1 VNVTLIVAAVI
12 ALEKINFYI
21 CIVYKGASTLCHMA
35 LPNGIAKGDVDFL
48 LAQAIWQSFAN
59 WHAKPYPSTV
69 GQDQRKPNGK
79 MKYGR
84 ANVGFL

>member
-1 VNVTLIVAAVI
+1 
-12 ALEKINFYI
+12 
-21 CIVYKGASTLCHMA
+21 MD

-48 LAQAIWQSFAN
+48 LTQAIWQSFAN

-69 GQDQRKPNGK
+69 DQDQRKPNGK

-84 ANVGFL
+84 ANVGNAVGFL

>member
-1 VNVTLIVAAVI
+1 MRRPSRRQQL
-12 ALEKINFYI
+12 
-21 CIVYKGASTLCHMA
+21 KGSSTLCHMA

-79 MKYGR
+79 MNIWHIS
-84 ANVGFL
+84 A